1 MSAKDYITDSVI
13 SKDGTKIGYRIFG
26 SGTGILLVHGG
37 MMYSNNFMKF
47 ATVIDLQFTHLIGG
61 GVD

>member
-26 SGTGILLVHGG
+26 SGPGILLVHGG
-37 MMYSNNFMKF
+37 MMYSR
-47 ATVIDLQFTHLIGG
+47 IIL
-61 GVD
+61 